1 MLERFGL
8 KNDADCTS
16 QRLKRTSGARVMIV
30 SCLALIGNCIVLYCI
45 IALLYSCIIGLLY
58 YCTTV
63 LLYCIGWYYCIII
76 LLYYRI
82 IVLYCMIVFYYCITV
97 SVY

>member
-45 IALLYSCIIGLLY
+45 IALLYSCIIVLLY

-63 LLYCIGWYYCIII
+63 LLYSIVSHRIVLCCILFYCIVFYSI
-76 LLYYRI
+76 LLYYSL
-82 IVLYCMIVFYYCITV
+82 LYCTV
-97 SVY
+97 